1 MRRLMRKWL
10 ERERELLRRER
21 ELLARERQLWQR
33 ESASPFSGSVST
45 QVITNLRTISEMLR
59 DSRVNRM
66 TLKPGDNRWRF
77 YTTPINWMTVR
88 IKF

>member
-1 MRRLMRKWL
+1 MRRLMRKCL

-33 ESASPFSGSVST
+33 ESTSPFSGSVST
-45 QVITNLRTISEMLR
+45 TNLRTISEMLR